1 MAREMN
7 TPLSHSNISLKLSE
21 IQRRCEE
28 LREEELNELQLVEA
42 EEFEDSGTDAYNP
55 YDRT

>member
-1 MAREMN
+1 MN
-7 TPLSHSNISLKLSE
+7 TPLSKSNVSLKLSE

-28 LREEELNELQLVEA
+28 LREEELNELALVDADGSETSQ
-42 EEFEDSGTDAYNP
+42 SGAYNP

>member
-1 MAREMN
+1 MD
-7 TPLSHSNISLKLSE
+7 TPLSQSNVSLKLSE

-28 LREEELNELQLVEA
+28 LREEEQSELRLIDA
-42 EEFEDSGTDAYNP
+42 EDSEASATDAYNP